1 LTVRAEAYQLSLRFP
16 RLFPDP
22 ALFED
27 TIHLAN
33 RYLTDNGLS
42 REKSALIFQSTEEI
56 LPVDDRNNP
65 SSTSGTAKFPFEG
78 KMILAEYMSNANVSL
93 AYADFGTGLDAE
105 DHSRLWSKGKI
116 GELRFELHEF
126 KHQSQSL
133 NIPDIPELYRILK
146 EKAAPN
152 TLSTVELENV
162 QGQLFRP
169 VLAYVENMLRTSAKA
184 DGLELEIYAA
194 RDLSASE
201 RASLEKR
208 LTRES
213 GKDTIFI
220 ILSREPVPK
229 PLPAAG

>member
-1 LTVRAEAYQLSLRFP
+1 LSLRFP

-56 LPVDDRNNP
+56 LPVDNQNNP

-78 KMILAEYMSNANVSL
+78 KMILAEYMSNATVPL
-93 AYADFGTGLDAE
+93 DYVDFGSGLSAE

-126 KHQSQSL
+126 KHQTQSL
-133 NIPDIPELYRILK
+133 NIPDIPELYKILK
-146 EKAAPN
+146 EKAIPN

-162 QGQLFRP
+162 QSQLFRP
-169 VLAYVENMLRTSAKA
+169 VLAYVESRLRTNATA
-184 DGLELEIYAA
+184 DGLDLEIYAA

-201 RASLEKR
+201 KASLERR

-220 ILSREPVPK
+220 ILSRESVPK
-229 PLPAAG
+229 PLPAAR